1 MRARGRSG
9 PPEPS
14 GALTRQRI
22 GRRGRL
28 VRVTQG
34 APRRPCSG
42 ARAGLGR
49 RLAPWRMGARRCG
62 GRRKLVYSYPGRL
75 LCLHTGWPGWRLRV
89 RGGKRLGGPGR
100 APLPPPPTP
109 GSRRD
114 RVQNVDSSLER
125 RKEPRSP
132 CSVPE
137 SLQPL
142 SFLRAQ
148 VPKLPFSSLTIPHSS
163 PSSPA
168 FPFAS
173 SIRLSFS
180 CLGSCQLLA
189 ACSFLLPPFSFLT
202 LLPVL
207 SLTFSVCVCFSLFLP
222 YFCRLA
228 PPFFPLALLSLGE

>member
-49 RLAPWRMGARRCG
+49 RLAPWRVGARRCG

-75 LCLHTGWPGWRLRV
+75 LCLHTGW
-89 RGGKRLGGPGR
+89 
-100 APLPPPPTP
+100 
-109 GSRRD
+109 
-114 RVQNVDSSLER
+114 VQNVDSSLER

-189 ACSFLLPPFSFLT
+189 ACSVLLPPFSFLT

-207 SLTFSVCVCFSLFLP
+207 SLTFSVCVCVSLFLP